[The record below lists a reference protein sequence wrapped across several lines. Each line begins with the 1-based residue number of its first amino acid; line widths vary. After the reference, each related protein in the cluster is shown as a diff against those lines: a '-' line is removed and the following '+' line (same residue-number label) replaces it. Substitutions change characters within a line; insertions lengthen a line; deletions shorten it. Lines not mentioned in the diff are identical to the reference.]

1 MLAEVYEKLKQ
12 KGLSDSTAA
21 LYCRTLRKLNWG
33 EDIKNLNFLKKVPEI
48 VKRMDHLADSTRKS
62 HLTSIISILSC
73 FPAMKTIQDKYYK
86 VLKEYEKAIAS
97 VDTSVATKTQRDNW
111 ISWPEVLHRWEDLKA
126 AATPLLKKTHLSD
139 AEYLRVLQFVVLSL
153 YVLVPPK
160 RNADWS
166 KMVVGSGTDA
176 TKNYF
181 DIKNK
186 KFIFNNYKTVR
197 THGVLQEEV
206 PPELYRILKAF
217 LKFNPLAKEGE
228 EYPLLVFYNGKPFIT
243 NGNIMTR
250 FLNSFFGKNFGCSM
264 LRHAYLT
271 EKYGAEAEEK
281 KKDAAVMGHSLTMQG
296 NYIKDI

>member
-1 MLAEVYEKLKQ
+1 MLSEVYEKLKH

-33 EDIKNLNFLKKVPEI
+33 EDLKNLNFLKKVPDI

-73 FPAMKTIQDKYYK
+73 FPAMKTTQDKYYK
-86 VLKEYEKAIAS
+86 VLKEYEKAIGA
-97 VDTSVATKTQRDNW
+97 VDTSVATRTQKENW
-111 ISWPEVLHRWEDLKA
+111 IAWPEVLRHWEDLKA
-126 AATPLLKKTHLSD
+126 MATPLLKKTHLS
-139 AEYLRVLQFVVLSL
+139 AEEYQKVLQFVVLSL

-166 KMVVGSGTDA
+166 KMVVGTGADPS
-176 TKNYF
+176 KNYF

-186 KFIFNNYKTVR
+186 KFYFNSYKTVK
-197 THGVLQEEV
+197 THGALNENV
-206 PPELYRILKAF
+206 PPELFKILKSF
-217 LKFNPLAKEGE
+217 LKFNPLCKESE
-228 EYPLLVFYNGKPFIT
+228 FPLLVFQNGKPFSS

-250 FLNSFFGKNFGCSM
+250 FLNSTFGKRFGCSM

-271 EKYGAEAEEK
+271 AKYGDEEAEK
-281 KKDAAVMGHSLTMQG
+281 KKDAAVMGHTLQTQTS
-296 NYIKDI
+296 YIKDV